1 MMLFPL
7 LKSRWVRITSVTV
20 ILCLVVLLGTP
31 FLARYLAQQWLL
43 ENGGEQVLFED
54 VDLNFFTG
62 NLELRGLEVKV
73 DNETTLL
80 FDYVG
85 LDLDWWPLLHRQVD
99 VQSLQLKGLYL
110 VIDNRQPEAARVGGI
125 RLPEPGAD
133 SQPPAKEPSAWLSG
147 IETLTLQ
154 DFHIL
159 IRDSRF
165 ELDVALEYLRLNRMA
180 QWTPEK
186 AAVLEFAGRIN
197 DAPVQL
203 SGELAPF
210 AEQPRFDLDL
220 SVEKLQVG
228 AFRKLASPP
237 IDELSGLWSY
247 AGKLTFEHTGSAL
260 KLNHTGKTRIESLQ
274 VGLAEAGLETS
285 IGQFAHDGKLAFEQS
300 GTELRLDE
308 SGEIVAETL
317 RLAMREAGM
326 ETSIDQFSIN
336 GDLAFAQS
344 ESARELSQTGKTV
357 LGSLRVVLG
366 EAGLE
371 TSIGQF
377 AFAQSES
384 ARELSQTGKTVLGS
398 LRVVLGE
405 AGLETSIGQFAH
417 DGKLA
422 FEQSGT
428 ELRLDESGEIV
439 AETLR
444 LAMRE
449 GGMETS
455 IDQFSINGDLTF
467 AQSESAREL
476 SQTGKT
482 ARSSRCA
489 WCWLKPDWKPRS
501 GSLPT
506 TASWHSNSQEPT
518 SAWTRAVKSRL
529 KHCAWRCARREWKP
543 RSGSFLIAAS
553 WHSNSRV
560 RGFRWTRK
568 EL

>member
-62 NLELRGLEVKV
+62 NLELRGLKVKV

-260 KLNHTGKTRIESLQ
+260 KLNGP
-274 VGLAEAGLETS
+274 G
-285 IGQFAHDGKLAFEQS
+285 
-300 GTELRLDE
+300 
-308 SGEIVAETL
+308 
-317 RLAMREAGM
+317 
-326 ETSIDQFSIN
+326 
-336 GDLAFAQS
+336 
-344 ESARELSQTGKTV
+344 
-357 LGSLRVVLG
+357 
-366 EAGLE
+366 
-371 TSIGQF
+371 
-377 AFAQSES
+377 
-384 ARELSQTGKTVLGS
+384 
-398 LRVVLGE
+398 
-405 AGLETSIGQFAH
+405 
-417 DGKLA
+417 
-422 FEQSGT
+422 
-428 ELRLDESGEIV
+428 
-439 AETLR
+439 
-444 LAMRE
+444 
-449 GGMETS
+449 
-455 IDQFSINGDLTF
+455 
-467 AQSESAREL
+467 
-476 SQTGKT
+476 
-482 ARSSRCA
+482 
-489 WCWLKPDWKPRS
+489 
-501 GSLPT
+501 
-506 TASWHSNSQEPT
+506 
-518 SAWTRAVKSRL
+518 
-529 KHCAWRCARREWKP
+529 
-543 RSGSFLIAAS
+543 
-553 WHSNSRV
+553 
-560 RGFRWTRK
+560 
-568 EL
+568 